1 MRKCRIQVLDDE
13 GRVIHVVELNE
24 DQAAIVNASCGW
36 IDNGYLAVAPG
47 KDSFTFIGS
56 CVQGV
61 EKK

>member
-36 IDNGYLAVAPG
+36 IDNGYLAVAPRRTPF
-47 KDSFTFIGS
+47 SFIGS
-56 CVQGV
+56 TVQGD